1 MVQILH
7 VLKQIFEGLD
17 DLLEGGLY
25 EGLYCVGAISSL
37 GKTTF
42 VTQIAD
48 QIAAQGTDVLIF

>member
-1 MVQILH
+1 MVLIIH
-7 VLKQIFEGLD
+7 VLKTNFEGLD

-42 VTQIAD
+42 VTSD
-48 QIAAQGTDVLIF
+48 C